1 MSIINITQCFGKGKR
16 RNEKRN
22 VSRQRYAVF
31 GRKGNA
37 APGAYCRG
45 GFARDKAASA
55 VYRYKYVAGHGFVF
69 SDYSCRNAVF
79 AKKLFCRRFRFFRIF
94 GLQCYIAEKP

>member
-1 MSIINITQCFGKGKR
+1 MLRQGQEAERKTERF
-16 RNEKRN
+16 
-22 VSRQRYAVF
+22 RQRYAVF

-45 GFARDKAASA
+45 GIAWDKAASA

-69 SDYSCRNAVF
+69 ADYSRRNAVF
-79 AKKLFCRRFRFFRIF
+79 AKQLFFAAASAFSGFSVCNVI
-94 GLQCYIAEKP
+94 